1 MGFDN
6 DCIVNIQ
13 SLAGEYF
20 CAVCRTLVYPTE
32 ALQSQCTHLF
42 CKPCLTY
49 VVGTTKACPYDGY
62 LVTDKDSKPLVES
75 DKALAERIGKTPVHC
90 LFHRSGCSWQ
100 GTLSECTSH
109 RSDCAFGYSPVV
121 CNRCGMLLLHRQV
134 QNHAQICAGAKSH
147 LQQTAQNSKDA
158 ATAVAVNTANSG
170 QASSQPVAHTS
181 QAAVPQIT
189 MAPPTTQE
197 ANPYVQAIASSAGMT
212 AEQWQ
217 QYQQYYQQY
226 PGCVP
231 YQQYYYPYQQP
242 AQPVHQQAPYAGQ
255 PQVYPQP
262 LTGMQG
268 HHQPLPQVQG
278 QGPAQ
283 TQRQPQGQ
291 PQAHSFVQNQ
301 VNPKQQSHIQVDTQT
316 AAQSQILPQQ
326 PPHQAQ
332 PHMIPNS
339 LQPPAQTNLQVPY
352 QQPPYQGNLVQL
364 QSQPQPV
371 LQSQSKSHHYPHPLQ
386 PNNPPSQQPAP
397 GVLPG
402 YQSHP
407 LVQPNYQMLQASQ
420 QHYSMPMQPSSGPL
434 PPSAQFPQQS
444 PHIRP
449 PQTNASLP
457 SQEQSQSQTQGFPPV
472 HHPQHLLQGY
482 IGHQRPAAPGGQPI
496 QQHGQQSTLS
506 QASISV
512 PSALKPMQ
520 PQGPI
525 QSQQNARPP
534 PPSHGSVQA
543 HGMAP
548 QQPPP
553 SGSRPAVPNQTAT
566 SHPFPQCAPH
576 SRPLPLSSVQPSEQ
590 QQQVASGLQFSQS
603 DREITHKLGG
613 GSAAAQVGSTL
624 NKTAGNDVSFPGED
638 SVRIK
643 AFDSEIRGKSG
654 DVEHNIRI
662 VGENKGNQSQVAE
675 AVVDAL
681 KSGSSEPLME
691 KTVKEKAATPNEMH
705 GSVFAVKDSTSRQ
718 RETYVGHK
726 KDNSNVLAHENKLSH
741 GQVSQQGPAMTQY
754 SGFHDKG
761 RPKSSNPTPLTDQGR
776 YQMPSGPYGL
786 SSQQQRLAISS
797 HSQSGSYIGAPPNAL
812 PGQGPAH
819 LNLQGPGLSGPLHP
833 IEHFRQSSSS
843 HTHESLQGVQRG
855 QYYQNNSSSQ
865 PLFSRTNKAEPTGPL
880 HGSNNAGPLQNPR
893 LRHLEGRYP
902 DPNVSGS
909 FNRGLHE
916 ETLAN
921 ENRVHGAALGLHV
934 KNVNDDHMNQFR
946 TGPAGRN
953 GQGEYEQALKQF
965 PKPANIGNGS
975 SEAGDYPHE
984 HISEFRSKFLPPYT
998 SNAPPEFHGSGPGF
1012 GVDHLPPRSPRRE
1025 FYGIPSHGFGG
1036 QSGGPHNQP
1045 GLDNVNGWGPNAF
1058 PEGPR
1063 SFHISSDPIGRHF
1076 NDHFKSGD
1084 MAGQDFIPN
1093 HMRVGE
1099 LFGPRDVPSHI
1110 SAVKGFGTFPDP
1122 HMVELNGNGGF
1133 PYAQSYLGNLR
1144 LGEPGFRS
1152 SFYHDKIPRPGGF
1165 YEGNVESSDSFRH
1178 RMPKSTVR
1186 CRICKVNCDGLEGLD
1201 LHSRTAE
1208 HLQRTMDMVTS
1219 IKLHAKRQK
1228 IIKDRSSGQEGI
1240 KPKKAGK
1247 RRRKK
1252 A

>member
-42 CKPCLTY
+42 CKLCLTY

-134 QNHAQICAGAKSH
+134 QKHAQICAGAKSH

-189 MAPPTTQE
+189 VAPPTTQE

-231 YQQYYYPYQQP
+231 YQQYYTYQQP

-262 LTGMQG
+262 STGMQG
-268 HHQPLPQVQG
+268 HHQPLPQVQE

-386 PNNPPSQQPAP
+386 PNSPPSQQPAP

-407 LVQPNYQMLQASQ
+407 LVQPNYQMLQAPQ

-434 PPSAQFPQQS
+434 PPPAHFPQQS

-449 PQTNASLP
+449 PQTYASLP
-457 SQEQSQSQTQGFPPV
+457 NQQQPSQMQSQSQIQGFPPV
-472 HHPQHLLQGY
+472 HPQNLLQGY
-482 IGHQRPAAPGGQPI
+482 IGHHRPAAPAGQPI
-496 QQHGQQSTLS
+496 QQHGQQPTPS

-534 PPSHGSVQA
+534 PSHGSVQA

-548 QQPPP
+548 QQPPFY
-553 SGSRPAVPNQTAT
+553 GSRPAAPNQTAS
-566 SHPFPQCAPH
+566 SHPFPQSGGTFGGAPH
-576 SRPLPLSSVQPSEQ
+576 SQPLPLSSVQPSEQ
-590 QQQVASGLQFSQS
+590 QQQVATGLQFSQS

-613 GSAAAQVGSTL
+613 GNAAAQVGSTL
-624 NKTAGNDVSFPGED
+624 NKTAGKDVSFPGED
-638 SVRIK
+638 SVKIK

-654 DVEHNIRI
+654 DVEHNIKI
-662 VGENKGNQSQVAE
+662 VGENKGNWSQVAE
-675 AVVDAL
+675 AVIDAS

-691 KTVKEKAATPNEMH
+691 KTVKEKTATPNEMH
-705 GSVFAVKDSTSRQ
+705 GSVFAVMDSTSRQ
-718 RETYVGHK
+718 RETYAGHK
-726 KDNSNVLAHENKLSH
+726 RDNSNVLAHENKLSQE
-741 GQVSQQGPAMTQY
+741 QVSQQGPAITQY

-761 RPKSSNPTPLTDQGR
+761 LPISSSSTPLTDRSR
-776 YQMPSGPYGL
+776 YQMPSGTYGL
-786 SSQQQRLAISS
+786 PSQQQRHTMPSN
-797 HSQSGSYIGAPPNAL
+797 SQSGSYRGAPPNAL
-812 PGQGPAH
+812 PGQGPAR
-819 LNLQGPGLSGPLHP
+819 LNLQGPGLSGPLQQSLHP
-833 IEHFRQSSSS
+833 SEHFRQSSSS

-855 QYYQNNSSSQ
+855 QYYQDNSSSQ
-865 PLFSRTNKAEPTGPL
+865 PLFLRTNKAEPTGPL

-909 FNRGLHE
+909 FKRGPHE

-965 PKPANIGNGS
+965 PKPTNIGNGS
-975 SEAGDYPHE
+975 LEA
-984 HISEFRSKFLPPYT
+984 
-998 SNAPPEFHGSGPGF
+998 GPGF
-1012 GVDHLPPRSPRRE
+1012 GVDYPPPRSPGRE

-1036 QSGGPHNQP
+1036 QSGGPHDQP
-1045 GLDNVNGWGPNAF
+1045 GLDNVNGWGSNAF

-1063 SFHISSDPIGRHF
+1063 SFHISSGPVGRNF
-1076 NDHFKSGD
+1076 SDHFKSGD

-1099 LFGPRDVPSHI
+1099 RFCPRDVPSHI
-1110 SAVKGFGTFPDP
+1110 SAVEGFGTFPDP
-1122 HMVELNGNGGF
+1122 RMLELNGNGGF
-1133 PYAQSYLGNLR
+1133 PFAESYLGNSR
-1144 LGEPGFRS
+1144 PGEPGFRS
-1152 SFYHDKIPRPGGF
+1152 FYNDEISRPGGF
-1165 YEGNVESSDSFRH
+1165 YEGNVESIDSFRL
-1178 RMPKSTVR
+1178 RMSNSTVR
-1186 CRICKVNCDGLEGLD
+1186 CQICKVNCDGLEGLD

-1228 IIKDRSSGQEGI
+1228 ILKDRSSGQEGI